1 MFPRENAPA
10 SVVEAHRHKDAELI
24 ASLVRT
30 MILCATATLVA
41 TALSGCAISGDAFT
55 TATSVPD
62 GKALI
67 YVYRNGAFAGAAMTP
82 TVTMGSDIKFPL
94 GLSGYYPYVA
104 PAGPILIRITD
115 VGTRSI
121 TLDAKAGQTYYV
133 RGGLAFMAAGFPS
146 LGQVPAAEALAELQ
160 NCKRITKS
168 MPATAVD
175 VAQAAA
181 STPAQ

>member
-1 MFPRENAPA
+1 
-10 SVVEAHRHKDAELI
+10 VEAAHHKDVELI

-41 TALSGCAISGDAFT
+41 TAFSGCAISGDAFT
-55 TATSVPD
+55 AAPSVPD

-67 YVYRNGAFAGAAMTP
+67 YVYRNGAFAGAAFTP
-82 TVTMGSDIKFPL
+82 TVTLGSDVKFPL

-115 VGTRSI
+115 VGTRSF
-121 TLDAKAGQTYYV
+121 TLDAKPGQTYYV

-146 LGQVPAAEALAELQ
+146 LGQVPAAEALVELKD
-160 NCKRITKS
+160 CKRITKTTQV
-168 MPATAVD
+168 TAAD
-175 VAQAAA
+175 LAQPAA
-181 STPAQ
+181 SAPAQ